1 MHYRTMNPATG
12 LLERL
17 YDNASETTVAAA
29 LARATASQKDW
40 RHVPLDER
48 ASRLLHAASA
58 LRAQKEAIVHAIVRE
73 VGKPLGQAQA
83 EVEKTS
89 MLLEHYAQSGA
100 AMLADEPVDDA
111 GFVMFDPL
119 GVILCIMP
127 WNYPVW
133 QAARFAIPAIMAG
146 NSVILKPAPNVP
158 EATLL
163 FSDLLAAN
171 GLPLGHLF
179 VDEKQTAALMAD
191 RAVAA
196 VSFTGSVRAGK
207 ILAARAGL
215 HLKKGVFELGGSD
228 PYLVLED
235 ADVKLA
241 ARICAAA
248 RLVNSG
254 QSCIAAKRFLVHKS
268 VRSEFEAAFKA
279 AMDVTYGDPADN
291 PPLGPIARDDLRK
304 TLDDQVQASVRAG
317 AKVLLGGHLPDSQGF
332 FYPSTILTDVEPGMP
347 VWAEETFGPA
357 AALMFFDSEEEA
369 LEIAN
374 ASVFG
379 LGAAVFSRDHAR
391 ALAMARR
398 LEAGTVAVNQMVQ
411 SDPRFPFGGIK
422 DSGFGRE
429 LGSYGLREFVNV
441 KSVRTLR

>member
-1 MHYRTMNPATG
+1 MNPATG

-29 LARATASQKDW
+29 LHTASASQRDW
-40 RHVPLDER
+40 CRVPLDER
-48 ASRLLHAASA
+48 ASRILHAASA
-58 LRAQKEAIVHAIVRE
+58 IRSQKEALVNAIVRE

-83 EVEKTS
+83 EVEKTAWLLDYYAQNGAS
-89 MLLEHYAQSGA
+89 MLK
-100 AMLADEPVDDA
+100 DEMIDDA
-111 GFVMFDPL
+111 GFITFDPL

-133 QAARFAIPAIMAG
+133 QPVRFAIPAIMAG
-146 NSVILKPAPNVP
+146 NSVLLKPAPNVP
-158 EATLL
+158 ESTLL
-163 FSDLLAAN
+163 FSNILSGH
-171 GLPLGHLF
+171 GLPFAHLF
-179 VDEKQTAALMAD
+179 ADEKQTAALMAD

-228 PYLVLED
+228 PYLILED
-235 ADVKLA
+235 ADVNLA
-241 ARICAAA
+241 AKACAAA
-248 RLVNSG
+248 RLINGG

-268 VRSEFEAAFKA
+268 VGPEFQNAFRE
-279 AMDVTYGDPADN
+279 AMDVSYGDPAEN
-291 PPLGPIARDDLRK
+291 PALGPIARDDLRK
-304 TLDDQVQASVRAG
+304 TLDDQVQASVNQG
-317 AKVLLGGHLPDSQGF
+317 ATLLLGGHLPDSMGF
-332 FYPSTILTDVEPGMP
+332 FYPSTVLTDVKPSMP

-357 AALMFFDSEEEA
+357 AAVMFFDSDEEA
-369 LEIAN
+369 LRIAN

-379 LGAAVFSRDHAR
+379 LGAAVFSRDNAR
-391 ALAMARR
+391 ALSLARR

-422 DSGFGRE
+422 ESGFGRE
-429 LGSYGLREFVNV
+429 LGSYGLKEFVNV
-441 KSVRTLR
+441 KTIRTLPL